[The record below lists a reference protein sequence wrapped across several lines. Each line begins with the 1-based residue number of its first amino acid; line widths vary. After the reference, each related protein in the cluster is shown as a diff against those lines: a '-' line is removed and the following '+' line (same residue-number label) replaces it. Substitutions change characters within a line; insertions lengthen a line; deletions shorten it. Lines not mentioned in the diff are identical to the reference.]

1 MSEIRVRFAPSPT
14 GKVHIGNIRA
24 AIYNWLFARHTG
36 GKFLLRV
43 EDTDLERS
51 TPEAIAVLFDC
62 MKWLGLDWDE
72 EVFYQTKNVKRH
84 LEVVDQLLASGHAYK
99 VEKTSRDGKT
109 GVVTMFKMP
118 KEGTIEFDDI
128 VKGHMA
134 KKAED
139 IQDFAIV
146 RSDGSPIFH
155 IANVVDDID
164 QRVTHIIRGD
174 DHVENTFKHICIFR
188 ALGAEVPKYGHL
200 SMIVNQQGKPYSKR
214 DGAAFVGEYREQGYL
229 PEALFNYLLLLGW
242 NPGDDRE
249 VLTREEMV
257 KLFELEKVHV
267 TAAMFDPKK
276 LAWMNGE
283 YIKKIPACEFRD
295 MMVRSAVSEG
305 SSSGSLGE
313 YAVSPRSDLRSAAE
327 HSADKTAAS
336 EGNIGTSATAEGSS
350 SRNLGEYA
358 VSARSDLRSAADLSD
373 ADYAV
378 PLRSELCEKGER
390 IAWWDYL
397 ANQVQVRTKFLKDI
411 PGAIRCFVSDDYP
424 FDEKAVEKRLKKPGV
439 KELLLDLVERFSKV
453 EDWTAPALEAVV
465 KELSQGN
472 GMGPWVH
479 PIRVAVSGRGEG
491 IGLFE
496 MLQLLG
502 KEKTLARLRHAAE
515 TLCA

>member
-1 MSEIRVRFAPSPT
+1 MQDIRVRFAPSPT

-51 TPEAIAVLFDC
+51 TPEAIKVLFDC
-62 MKWLGLDWDE
+62 MAWLGLDYDE
-72 EVFYQTKNVKRH
+72 EPFYQTKNAPRH
-84 LEVVDQLLASGHAYK
+84 LAVAEELLASGRAYK
-99 VEKTSRDGKT
+99 VERTSRDGKT

-118 KEGTIEFDDI
+118 KEGVIEFDDI

-139 IQDFAIV
+139 IPDFAIL

-155 IANVVDDID
+155 LANVVDDID

-174 DHVENTFKHICIFR
+174 DHVENTFKHICLFR
-188 ALGAEVPKYGHL
+188 ALGVEPPKYAHL

-214 DGAAFVGEYREQGYL
+214 DGAAFVGEYREAGYL

-249 VLTREEMV
+249 MLSREEMIR
-257 KLFELEKVHV
+257 LFELEKVHV

-283 YIKKIPACEFRD
+283 YIKRLPKEAFKAELVERLK
-295 MMVRSAVSEG
+295 SAGLSVP
-305 SSSGSLGE
+305 SGF
-313 YAVSPRSDLRSAAE
+313 
-327 HSADKTAAS
+327 
-336 EGNIGTSATAEGSS
+336 
-350 SRNLGEYA
+350 NL
-358 VSARSDLRSAADLSD
+358 
-373 ADYAV
+373 
-378 PLRSELCEKGER
+378 
-390 IAWWDYL
+390 DYL
-397 ANQVQVRTKFLKDI
+397 VEQLQPRTKVLNDL
-411 PGAIRCFVSDDYP
+411 PGNCLCFFTDDYP
-424 FDEKAVEKRLKKPGV
+424 VDEKAVEKRLRKPGV
-439 KELLLDLVERFSKV
+439 KETLLDLVVRFKAV
-453 EDWTAPALEAVV
+453 EPWTASTLEALV

-479 PIRVAVSGRGEG
+479 PVRVAVSGRGEG

-496 MLQLLG
+496 MLELLG
-502 KEKTLARLRHAAE
+502 RERTLARLERAAAQ
-515 TLCA
+515 CPSA

>member
-62 MKWLGLDWDE
+62 MKWLGLDYDE

-109 GVVTMFKMP
+109 GVVTMFRMP
-118 KEGTIEFDDI
+118 KEGVIEFDDI

-188 ALGAEVPKYGHL
+188 ALGAPVPKYGHL

-283 YIKKIPACEFRD
+283 YIKKIPHEEFVEEVKR
-295 MMVRSAVSEG
+295 RAG
-305 SSSGSLGE
+305 SCAQSLN
-313 YAVSPRSDLRSAAE
+313 VTD
-327 HSADKTAAS
+327 HD
-336 EGNIGTSATAEGSS
+336 
-350 SRNLGEYA
+350 
-358 VSARSDLRSAADLSD
+358 D
-373 ADYAV
+373 
-378 PLRSELCEKGER
+378 
-390 IAWWDYL
+390 AWWGYL
-397 ANQVQVRTKFLKDI
+397 ADQLQVRTKFLNDI
-411 PGAIRCFVSDDYP
+411 PAAVRCFVSDDFE
-424 FDEKAVEKRLKKPGV
+424 FDPKAVEKRLKKPGAKDALIEV
-439 KELLLDLVERFSKV
+439 CGLFSKV
-453 EDWTAPALEAVV
+453 DDWSAPTLEAVV
-465 KELSQGN
+465 KGLSQGN

-491 IGLFE
+491 LGLFE

-502 KEKTLARLRHAAE
+502 REKTLSRLAYAAE
-515 TLCA
+515 NLCE

>member
-1 MSEIRVRFAPSPT
+1 MAEAIRVRFAPSPT

-24 AIYNWLFARHTG
+24 AIYNWLYARHTG

-51 TPEAIAVLFDC
+51 TPEAIKVLFEC
-62 MKWLGLDWDE
+62 MEWLGLDYDE

-84 LEVVDQLLASGHAYK
+84 LEVVDRLLASGHAYK

-109 GVVTMFKMP
+109 GVVTMFRMP
-118 KEGTIEFDDI
+118 KEGVIEYDDI

-146 RSDGSPIFH
+146 RSDGSPIFQ

-164 QRVTHIIRGD
+164 QGVTHIIRGD
-174 DHVENTFKHICIFR
+174 DHVENTFKHICIFK
-188 ALGAEVPKYGHL
+188 ALGAPVPKYGHL

-214 DGAAFVGEYREQGYL
+214 DGAAFVGEYRDEGYL

-283 YIKKIPACEFRD
+283 YIKQIPQDKFKAELKSR
-295 MMVRSAVSEG
+295 VSALP
-305 SSSGSLGE
+305 SSGGHDE
-313 YAVSPRSDLRSAAE
+313 D
-327 HSADKTAAS
+327 
-336 EGNIGTSATAEGSS
+336 
-350 SRNLGEYA
+350 
-358 VSARSDLRSAADLSD
+358 
-373 ADYAV
+373 
-378 PLRSELCEKGER
+378 
-390 IAWWDYL
+390 WWDYL
-397 ANQVQVRTKFLKDI
+397 VAQIQPRTKFLKDLETSCT
-411 PGAIRCFVSDDYP
+411 CFFTADFP
-424 FDEKAVEKRLKKPGV
+424 FDEKAVEKRLRKPGV
-439 KELLLDLVERFSKV
+439 KETLLDLVARFEKV
-453 EDWTAPALEAVV
+453 TDWSAPALEAMV

-502 KEKTLARLRHAAE
+502 REQTLARLRKAAE

>member
-1 MSEIRVRFAPSPT
+1 MSDIRVRFAPSPT

-51 TPEAIAVLFDC
+51 TPEAIQVLFDC
-62 MKWLGLDWDE
+62 MQWLGLDYDE

-84 LEVVDQLLASGHAYK
+84 LEVVEQLKAMGRAYE

-109 GVVTMFKMP
+109 GVVTMFRMP

-164 QRVTHIIRGD
+164 QRITHIIRGD
-174 DHVENTFKHICIFR
+174 DHVENTFKHIEIFK
-188 ALGAEVPKYGHL
+188 ALGAPIPKYGHL

-214 DGAAFVGEYREQGYL
+214 DGAAFVGEYREAGYL

-249 VLTREEMV
+249 VLTKEEMIR
-257 KLFELEKVHV
+257 LFELEKVHV

-283 YIKKIPACEFRD
+283 YIKQIPP
-295 MMVRSAVSEG
+295 AVFQDEILRALPPEQAAIAAAKSE
-305 SSSGSLGE
+305 
-313 YAVSPRSDLRSAAE
+313 
-327 HSADKTAAS
+327 
-336 EGNIGTSATAEGSS
+336 
-350 SRNLGEYA
+350 
-358 VSARSDLRSAADLSD
+358 
-373 ADYAV
+373 
-378 PLRSELCEKGER
+378 
-390 IAWWDYL
+390 AWWNL
-397 ANQVQVRTKFLKDI
+397 LIAQIQPRTKFLKDL
-411 PGAIRCFVSDDYP
+411 ATSLVYFFTEDYP
-424 FDEKAVEKRLKKPGV
+424 IDPKAVEKRLAKPGV
-439 KELLLDLVERFSKV
+439 KEILLDLVPRF
-453 EDWTAPALEAVV
+453 EAIADWTAPVLEAMV

-479 PIRVAVSGRGEG
+479 PIRVAVSGRTEG
-491 IGLFE
+491 PGLFE
-496 MLQLLG
+496 MLELLG
-502 KEKTLARLRHAAE
+502 KETTIARLSKTAQNV
-515 TLCA
+515 

>member
-24 AIYNWLFARHTG
+24 AIYNWLFARHVG

-51 TPEAIAVLFDC
+51 TPEAIKVLFEC
-62 MKWLGLDWDE
+62 MEWLGLDYDE
-72 EVFYQTKNVKRH
+72 EVFYQTRNVKRH
-84 LEVVDQLLASGHAYK
+84 LEVVDQLIASGHAY
-99 VEKTSRDGKT
+99 VCEKTSRDGKT
-109 GVVTMFKMP
+109 GKVVMFRMP
-118 KEGTIEFDDI
+118 KEGVIEYDDI

-174 DHVENTFKHICIFR
+174 DHVENTFKHICIFK
-188 ALGAEVPKYGHL
+188 ALGAPVPKYGHL

-249 VLTREEMV
+249 VLTREEMIRE
-257 KLFELEKVHV
+257 FELEKVHV

-283 YIKKIPACEFRD
+283 YIKKIPADEFKRILKEK
-295 MMVRSAVSEG
+295 VEKAGGGEAGLPAEAFGEAGLPAEAFGEG
-305 SSSGSLGE
+305 
-313 YAVSPRSDLRSAAE
+313 
-327 HSADKTAAS
+327 
-336 EGNIGTSATAEGSS
+336 
-350 SRNLGEYA
+350 
-358 VSARSDLRSAADLSD
+358 
-373 ADYAV
+373 
-378 PLRSELCEKGER
+378 
-390 IAWWDYL
+390 WWDYL
-397 ANQVQVRTKFLKDI
+397 APQVQVRTKFLTDI
-411 PGAIRCFVSDDYP
+411 GKGLEFLFTDDYP
-424 FDEKAVEKRLKKPGV
+424 IDEKAVEKRLKKEGAKQALEDV
-439 KELLLDLVERFSKV
+439 IALFEKV
-453 EDWTAPALEAVV
+453 GDWKAPALEECV
-465 KELSQGN
+465 KTLSQGN

-502 KEKTLARLRHAAE
+502 KEKTLVRLRAAAE
-515 TLCA
+515 KIAV

>member
-1 MSEIRVRFAPSPT
+1 MSDIRVRFAPSPT

-51 TPEAIAVLFDC
+51 TPEAIQVLFDC

-99 VEKTSRDGKT
+99 VERTSREGKT
-109 GVVTMFKMP
+109 GVVTMFRMP

-188 ALGAEVPKYGHL
+188 ALGAEVPRYAHL

-249 VLTREEMV
+249 VLSREEMV

-283 YIKKIPACEFRD
+283 YIKKIPAAEFRD
-295 MMVRSAVSEG
+295 MLVRSSASEG

-313 YAVSPRSDLRSAAE
+313 YAVSLRSDLR
-327 HSADKTAAS
+327 DAS
-336 EGNIGTSATAEGSS
+336 
-350 SRNLGEYA
+350 
-358 VSARSDLRSAADLSD
+358 
-373 ADYAV
+373 
-378 PLRSELCEKGER
+378 ER

-397 ANQVQVRTKFLKDI
+397 AAQIQVRTKFLTGLGDS
-411 PGAIRCFVSDDYP
+411 IRCFVSDDFP
-424 FDEKAVEKRLKKPGV
+424 FDEKAVEKRLRKPGV
-439 KELLLDLVERFSKV
+439 KALLLDLVERFSKV
-453 EDWTAPALEAVV
+453 GDWSAPALEAVV

-502 KEKTLARLRHAAE
+502 RETTLARLRKAAD
-515 TLCA
+515 TLAME

>member
-51 TPEAIAVLFDC
+51 TPEAIQVLFDC
-62 MKWLGLDWDE
+62 MEWLGLDYDE

-84 LEVVDQLLASGHAYK
+84 LEAVEELKRIGRAYE

-109 GVVTMFKMP
+109 GIVTMFRMP

-139 IQDFAIV
+139 VQDFAIV

-174 DHVENTFKHICIFR
+174 DHVENTFKHIEIFK
-188 ALGAEVPKYGHL
+188 ALGAPIPKYGHL

-249 VLTREEMV
+249 VLTREEMIR
-257 KLFELEKVHV
+257 LFELEKVHV

-283 YIKKIPACEFRD
+283 YIKQIPQAEFRKI
-295 MMVRSAVSEG
+295 VEEKVG
-305 SSSGSLGE
+305 
-313 YAVSPRSDLRSAAE
+313 AE
-327 HSADKTAAS
+327 KTAGRGEEWWNLFIAQMQPRTKTLNDMP
-336 EGNIGTSATAEGSS
+336 GNIV
-350 SRNLGEYA
+350 YFF
-358 VSARSDLRSAADLSD
+358 D
-373 ADYAV
+373 
-378 PLRSELCEKGER
+378 
-390 IAWWDYL
+390 
-397 ANQVQVRTKFLKDI
+397 
-411 PGAIRCFVSDDYP
+411 DDYP
-424 FDEKAVEKRLKKPGV
+424 VDPKAVEKRLAKPGV
-439 KELLLDLVERFSKV
+439 KEILKDIAARLGAVEEWK
-453 EDWTAPALEAVV
+453 APVMEAMV

-479 PIRVAVSGRGEG
+479 PIRVAVSGRMDGP
-491 IGLFE
+491 GLFE
-496 MLQLLG
+496 MLELLG
-502 KEKTLARLRHAAE
+502 KEKTIARLENAADR
-515 TLCA
+515 L

>member
-24 AIYNWLFARHTG
+24 AIYNWLYARHVG

-51 TPEAIAVLFDC
+51 TPEAIQVLMEC
-62 MKWLGLDWDE
+62 MQWLGLNWDE
-72 EVFYQTKNVKRH
+72 EVFYQTKNVARH
-84 LEVVDQLLASGHAYK
+84 LAVVDQLIASGHAYK
-99 VEKTSRDGKT
+99 CEKVSREGKT
-109 GVVTMFKMP
+109 GTVVMFKMP
-118 KEGTIEFDDI
+118 TEGTIEFDDI

-134 KKAED
+134 KKAAD

-164 QRVTHIIRGD
+164 QGITHIIRGD
-174 DHVENTFKHICIFR
+174 DHVENTFKHICIFK
-188 ALGAEVPKYGHL
+188 ALGAQVPQYGHL
-200 SMIVNQQGKPYSKR
+200 SMIVNAQGKPYSKR

-257 KLFELEKVHV
+257 QLFDLEKVHV
-267 TAAMFDPKK
+267 TAAKFDLKK
-276 LAWMNGE
+276 LQWMNGE
-283 YIKKIPACEFRD
+283 YIKRLPQE
-295 MMVRSAVSEG
+295 V
-305 SSSGSLGE
+305 
-313 YAVSPRSDLRSAAE
+313 Y
-327 HSADKTAAS
+327 
-336 EGNIGTSATAEGSS
+336 TAELKTRVAAAGMTIPE
-350 SRNLGEYA
+350 GF
-358 VSARSDLRSAADLSD
+358 DLPFL
-373 ADYAV
+373 V
-378 PLRSELCEKGER
+378 GQLQ
-390 IAWWDYL
+390 I
-397 ANQVQVRTKFLKDI
+397 RTKFLNDI
-411 PGAIRCFVSDDYP
+411 PAACTCFFTDNFP
-424 FDEKAVEKRLKKPGV
+424 MDEKAVEKRLAKPGV
-439 KELLLDLVERFSKV
+439 KDLLLDLVQRFAAV
-453 EDWTAPALEAVV
+453 TDWSAPTLENVV

-479 PIRVAVSGRGEG
+479 PIRVACSGRGEG

-502 KEKTLARLRHAAE
+502 RDKTLARLTSAAE
-515 TLCA
+515 TYAQ

>member
-1 MSEIRVRFAPSPT
+1 MSDIRVRFAPSPT

-24 AIYNWLFARHTG
+24 AIYNWLYARHTG
-36 GKFLLRV
+36 GKFLLRI

-51 TPEAIAVLFDC
+51 TPEAIKALFEC
-62 MKWLGLDWDE
+62 MEWLKLDWDE

-109 GVVTMFKMP
+109 GVVTMFRMP
-118 KEGTIEFDDI
+118 KEGVIEFDDI

-188 ALGAEVPKYGHL
+188 ALGAPVPKYGHL

-214 DGAAFVGEYREQGYL
+214 DGAAFVGEFREQGYL

-249 VLTREEMV
+249 VLSRDEMV

-267 TAAMFDPKK
+267 TAAMFDLKK
-276 LAWMNGE
+276 LQWMNGE
-283 YIKKIPACEFRD
+283 YVKRLPRDVFEAELRKRVESAGLSVPDGFNMPALID
-295 MMVRSAVSEG
+295 QM
-305 SSSGSLGE
+305 
-313 YAVSPRSDLRSAAE
+313 
-327 HSADKTAAS
+327 
-336 EGNIGTSATAEGSS
+336 
-350 SRNLGEYA
+350 
-358 VSARSDLRSAADLSD
+358 
-373 ADYAV
+373 
-378 PLRSELCEKGER
+378 
-390 IAWWDYL
+390 
-397 ANQVQVRTKFLKDI
+397 QVRTKFLNDM
-411 PGAIRCFVSDDYP
+411 PANVAYFFTDDYP
-424 FDEKAVEKRLKKPGV
+424 YDEKSVEKRLKKDGV
-439 KELLLDLVERFSKV
+439 KDTLLDLVQRFSGV
-453 EDWTAPALEAVV
+453 AEWTAPALESVI

-479 PIRVAVSGRGEG
+479 PIRVAVSGRMDGP
-491 IGLFE
+491 GLFE
-496 MLQLLG
+496 MLEILG
-502 KEKTLARLRHAAE
+502 REKTLARLKKTADM
-515 TLCA
+515 L

>member
-1 MSEIRVRFAPSPT
+1 MSDIRVRFAPSPT

-24 AIYNWLFARHTG
+24 AIYNWLYARHTG

-51 TPEAIAVLFDC
+51 TPEAIAVLMDC
-62 MKWLGLDWDE
+62 MKWLGLDWYE

-84 LEVVDQLLASGHAYK
+84 LEVVDRLIASGDAYK
-99 VEKTSRDGKT
+99 TERTSRDGKT
-109 GVVTMFKMP
+109 GTVVMFKMP
-118 KEGTIEFDDI
+118 TEGVIEFNDI
-128 VKGHMA
+128 VKGRMA

-164 QRVTHIIRGD
+164 QGITHIIRGD

-188 ALGAEVPKYGHL
+188 ALGAKVPQYGHL
-200 SMIVNQQGKPYSKR
+200 SMIVNAQGKPYSKR

-257 KLFELEKVHV
+257 ELFDLEKVHV
-267 TAAMFDPKK
+267 TAAKFDIKK
-276 LAWMNGE
+276 LQWMNGE
-283 YIKKIPACEFRD
+283 YVKRLPKDVF
-295 MMVRSAVSEG
+295 
-305 SSSGSLGE
+305 
-313 YAVSPRSDLRSAAE
+313 
-327 HSADKTAAS
+327 
-336 EGNIGTSATAEGSS
+336 TAEL
-350 SRNLGEYA
+350 R
-358 VSARSDLRSAADLSD
+358 ARVEAAGMTIPEGFDLPFLVDQLQ
-373 ADYAV
+373 
-378 PLRSELCEKGER
+378 
-390 IAWWDYL
+390 I
-397 ANQVQVRTKFLKDI
+397 RTKFLSDI
-411 PGAIRCFVSDDYP
+411 PAACTPFFTDDFP
-424 FDEKAVEKRLKKPGV
+424 MDKKAVEKRLKKEGV
-439 KELLLDLVERFSKV
+439 KDLLLDLVSRFENAS
-453 EDWTAPALEAVV
+453 EWSAPVLENVV
-465 KELSQGN
+465 KELSLGN

-479 PIRVAVSGRGEG
+479 PIRVACSGRGEG

-502 KEKTLARLRHAAE
+502 KEKTLFRLRKAAADYA
-515 TLCA
+515 L

>member
-1 MSEIRVRFAPSPT
+1 MSDIRVRFAPSPT

-24 AIYNWLFARHTG
+24 AIYNWLYARHTG
-36 GKFLLRV
+36 GKFLLRI

-51 TPEAIAVLFDC
+51 TPEAIKALFEC
-62 MKWLGLDWDE
+62 MEWLKLDWDE

-109 GVVTMFKMP
+109 GVVTMFRMP
-118 KEGTIEFDDI
+118 KEGVIEFDDI

-139 IQDFAIV
+139 VQDFAIV

-174 DHVENTFKHICIFR
+174 DHVENTFKHICIFK
-188 ALGAEVPKYGHL
+188 ALGAPVPKYGHL

-214 DGAAFVGEYREQGYL
+214 DGAAFVGEFREQGYL

-249 VLTREEMV
+249 VLSRDEMV

-267 TAAMFDPKK
+267 TAAMFDLKK
-276 LAWMNGE
+276 LQWMNGE
-283 YIKKIPACEFRD
+283 YVKRLPRD
-295 MMVRSAVSEG
+295 VFE
-305 SSSGSLGE
+305 
-313 YAVSPRSDLRSAAE
+313 
-327 HSADKTAAS
+327 
-336 EGNIGTSATAEGSS
+336 
-350 SRNLGEYA
+350 
-358 VSARSDLRSAADLSD
+358 
-373 ADYAV
+373 
-378 PLRSELCEKGER
+378 SELRKRVESAGLS
-390 IAWWDYL
+390 IPDGFNMPALID
-397 ANQVQVRTKFLKDI
+397 QMQVRTKFLNDM
-411 PGAIRCFVSDDYP
+411 PANVAYFFTDDYP
-424 FDEKAVEKRLKKPGV
+424 YDEKSVEKRLKKDGV
-439 KELLLDLVERFSKV
+439 KDTLLDLVQRFSGV
-453 EDWTAPALEAVV
+453 GEWTAPALESVI

-479 PIRVAVSGRGEG
+479 PIRVAVSGRMDGP
-491 IGLFE
+491 GLFE
-496 MLQLLG
+496 MLEILG
-502 KEKTLARLRHAAE
+502 RDKTLARLKKTADM
-515 TLCA
+515 L

>member
-1 MSEIRVRFAPSPT
+1 MGEEIRVRFAPSPT

-24 AIYNWLFARHTG
+24 AIYNWLYARHLG

-51 TPEAIAVLFDC
+51 TPEAIKVLFEC
-62 MKWLGLDWDE
+62 MEWLGLDYDE

-84 LEVVDQLLASGHAYK
+84 LEVVDLLLKSGHAYK

-118 KEGTIEFDDI
+118 KEGVIEYDDI

-174 DHVENTFKHICIFR
+174 DHVENTFKHLCIFK
-188 ALGAEVPKYGHL
+188 ALGAPVPKYGHL

-229 PEALFNYLLLLGW
+229 PDALFNYLLLLGW

-249 VLTREEMV
+249 VLSREEMV

-283 YIKKIPACEFRD
+283 YIKKIPQEEFKRLLKEKVKVD
-295 MMVRSAVSEG
+295 GEG
-305 SSSGSLGE
+305 E
-313 YAVSPRSDLRSAAE
+313 E
-327 HSADKTAAS
+327 
-336 EGNIGTSATAEGSS
+336 
-350 SRNLGEYA
+350 
-358 VSARSDLRSAADLSD
+358 
-373 ADYAV
+373 
-378 PLRSELCEKGER
+378 
-390 IAWWDYL
+390 WWDYL
-397 ANQVQVRTKFLKDI
+397 VQHVQPRTKFLKDLETS
-411 PGAIRCFVSDDYP
+411 CTYLETDDYP
-424 FDEKAVEKRLKKPGV
+424 FDEKAVAKRLAKDGV
-439 KELLLDLVERFSKV
+439 KATLLDLVERFSKV
-453 EDWTAPALEAVV
+453 ADWTAPSLEAVV
-465 KELSQGN
+465 KELSQGQ

-502 KEKTLARLRHAAE
+502 REKTLARLRCAAE
-515 TLCA
+515 KYCR

>member
-1 MSEIRVRFAPSPT
+1 MGEEIRVRFAPSPT

-24 AIYNWLFARHTG
+24 AIYNWLYARHLG

-51 TPEAIAVLFDC
+51 TPEAIKVLFEC
-62 MKWLGLDWDE
+62 MEWLGLDYDE

-84 LEVVDQLLASGHAYK
+84 LEVVDQLLKSGHAYK

-118 KEGTIEFDDI
+118 KEGVIEYDDI

-174 DHVENTFKHICIFR
+174 DHVENTFKHLCIFK
-188 ALGAEVPKYGHL
+188 ALGAPVPKYGHL

-229 PEALFNYLLLLGW
+229 PDALFNYLLLLGW

-249 VLTREEMV
+249 VLSREEMV

-283 YIKKIPACEFRD
+283 YIKKIPQEEFKRLLKEKVKVD
-295 MMVRSAVSEG
+295 GEG
-305 SSSGSLGE
+305 E
-313 YAVSPRSDLRSAAE
+313 E
-327 HSADKTAAS
+327 
-336 EGNIGTSATAEGSS
+336 
-350 SRNLGEYA
+350 
-358 VSARSDLRSAADLSD
+358 
-373 ADYAV
+373 
-378 PLRSELCEKGER
+378 
-390 IAWWDYL
+390 WWDYL
-397 ANQVQVRTKFLKDI
+397 VQHVQPRTKFLKDLETS
-411 PGAIRCFVSDDYP
+411 CTYLETDDYP
-424 FDEKAVEKRLKKPGV
+424 FDEKAVAKRLAKDGV
-439 KELLLDLVERFSKV
+439 KATLLDLVERFSKV
-453 EDWTAPALEAVV
+453 ADWTAPSLEAVV
-465 KELSQGN
+465 KELSQGQ

-502 KEKTLARLRHAAE
+502 REKTLARLRFAAE
-515 TLCA
+515 KYCR

>member
-1 MSEIRVRFAPSPT
+1 MSEEIRVRFAPSPT

-51 TPEAIAVLFDC
+51 TPEAIQVLFEC
-62 MKWLGLDWDE
+62 MKWLGLDYDE
-72 EVFYQTKNVKRH
+72 EVFYQTKNVQRH
-84 LEVVDQLLASGHAYK
+84 LAVAEQLLASGHAYK
-99 VEKTSRDGKT
+99 VERTSRDGKT

-128 VKGHMA
+128 VKGHLA

-155 IANVVDDID
+155 LANVVDDID

-174 DHVENTFKHICIFR
+174 DHVENTFKHICIFK
-188 ALGAEVPKYGHL
+188 ALGAPVPKYGHL

-249 VLTREEMV
+249 ILTREEMV

-283 YIKKIPACEFRD
+283 YIKKIPAADFKAQVKD
-295 MMVRSAVSEG
+295 AVKNGLASSADATAVSHPE
-305 SSSGSLGE
+305 E
-313 YAVSPRSDLRSAAE
+313 
-327 HSADKTAAS
+327 
-336 EGNIGTSATAEGSS
+336 
-350 SRNLGEYA
+350 
-358 VSARSDLRSAADLSD
+358 
-373 ADYAV
+373 
-378 PLRSELCEKGER
+378 
-390 IAWWDYL
+390 WWDYL
-397 ANQVQVRTKFLKDI
+397 CAQIQIRTKFLNEIWKSVE
-411 PGAIRCFVSDDYP
+411 CFFTDDYP
-424 FDEKAVEKRLKKPGV
+424 VDPKAVEKRLKKPGV
-439 KELLLDLVERFSKV
+439 KETLLDLVTRFEAV
-453 EDWTAPALEAVV
+453 EDWNAPALENVV
-465 KELSQGN
+465 KALSQGN

-502 KEKTLARLRHAAE
+502 KEKTLARLSKAANE
-515 TLCA
+515 LVA

>member
-1 MSEIRVRFAPSPT
+1 MSEEIRVRFAPSPT

-51 TPEAIAVLFDC
+51 TPEAIQVLFEC
-62 MKWLGLDWDE
+62 MKWLGLDYDE
-72 EVFYQTKNVKRH
+72 EVFYQTKNVQRH
-84 LEVVDQLLASGHAYK
+84 LAVAEQLLASGHAYK
-99 VEKTSRDGKT
+99 VERTSRDGKT

-128 VKGHMA
+128 VKGHLA

-155 IANVVDDID
+155 LANVVDDID

-174 DHVENTFKHICIFR
+174 DHVENTFKHICIFK
-188 ALGAEVPKYGHL
+188 ALGAPVPKYGHL

-249 VLTREEMV
+249 ILTREEMV

-283 YIKKIPACEFRD
+283 YIKKIPAADFKAQ
-295 MMVRSAVSEG
+295 VKAAVKNGLAS
-305 SSSGSLGE
+305 
-313 YAVSPRSDLRSAAE
+313 
-327 HSADKTAAS
+327 SADA
-336 EGNIGTSATAEGSS
+336 TS
-350 SRNLGEYA
+350 
-358 VSARSDLRSAADLSD
+358 VSH
-373 ADYAV
+373 
-378 PLRSELCEKGER
+378 PEE
-390 IAWWDYL
+390 WWDYL
-397 ANQVQVRTKFLKDI
+397 CCQIQIRTKFLNEIWKSVE
-411 PGAIRCFVSDDYP
+411 CFFTDDYP
-424 FDEKAVEKRLKKPGV
+424 VDPKAVEKRLKKPGV
-439 KELLLDLVERFSKV
+439 KETLLDLVTRFEAV
-453 EDWTAPALEAVV
+453 QDWTAPALENVV
-465 KELSQGN
+465 KALSQGN

-502 KEKTLARLRHAAE
+502 KEKTLARLRKAASE
-515 TLCA
+515 LAG

>member
-1 MSEIRVRFAPSPT
+1 MSDIRVRFAPSPT

-24 AIYNWLFARHTG
+24 AIYNWLYARHTG

-51 TPEAIAVLFDC
+51 TPEAIRALFEC
-62 MKWLGLDWDE
+62 MEWLGLDWDE
-72 EVFYQTKNVKRH
+72 DVFYQTKNAKRH
-84 LEVVDQLLASGHAYK
+84 IEAVERLLASGHAYK
-99 VEKTSRDGKT
+99 VERTSRDGKT

-188 ALGAEVPKYGHL
+188 ALGAEVPRYAHL

-283 YIKKIPACEFRD
+283 YIKKIPAAEFRD
-295 MMVRSAVSEG
+295 MLVRSSASEG

-313 YAVSPRSDLRSAAE
+313 YAVSLRPDLR
-327 HSADKTAAS
+327 DAS
-336 EGNIGTSATAEGSS
+336 
-350 SRNLGEYA
+350 
-358 VSARSDLRSAADLSD
+358 
-373 ADYAV
+373 
-378 PLRSELCEKGER
+378 ER

-397 ANQVQVRTKFLKDI
+397 AAQIQVRTKFLTGLGDS
-411 PGAIRCFVSDDYP
+411 IRCFVSDDFP
-424 FDEKAVEKRLKKPGV
+424 FDEKAVEKRLRKPGV
-439 KELLLDLVERFSKV
+439 KALLLDLAERFEKV
-453 EDWTAPALEAVV
+453 ADWSAPALEAVV

-502 KEKTLARLRHAAE
+502 RETTLARLRKAAD
-515 TLCA
+515 TLAME

>member
-1 MSEIRVRFAPSPT
+1 MSETRVRFAPSPT

-24 AIYNWLFARHTG
+24 AIYNWLYARHTG

-51 TPEAIAVLFDC
+51 TPEAIQALFEC

-84 LEVVDQLLASGHAYK
+84 LEVVDQLLAQGHAYK

-109 GVVTMFKMP
+109 GVVTMFRMP
-118 KEGTIEFDDI
+118 KDGVIEYDDI

-134 KKAED
+134 KKSED

-188 ALGAEVPKYGHL
+188 ALGAAVPKYGHL

-214 DGAAFVGEYREQGYL
+214 DGAAFVGEFRDQGYL

-249 VLTREEMV
+249 VLSRDEMV

-276 LAWMNGE
+276 LLWMNGE
-283 YIKKIPACEFRD
+283 YIKRIPAAEFVDEVKR
-295 MMVRSAVSEG
+295 RVSG
-305 SSSGSLGE
+305 
-313 YAVSPRSDLRSAAE
+313 
-327 HSADKTAAS
+327 
-336 EGNIGTSATAEGSS
+336 AEG
-350 SRNLGEYA
+350 
-358 VSARSDLRSAADLSD
+358 VDVAAHDD
-373 ADYAV
+373 
-378 PLRSELCEKGER
+378 
-390 IAWWDYL
+390 AWWAYL
-397 ANQVQVRTKFLKDI
+397 AAQLQPRTKFLGDI
-411 PGAIRCFVSDDYP
+411 PDMARCFVTEDYP
-424 FDEKAVEKRLKKPGV
+424 FDEKAVEKRLRKPGV
-439 KELLLDLVERFSKV
+439 KELLLDLAARFEAVE
-453 EDWTAPALEAVV
+453 EWAAPALEAVV
-465 KELSQGN
+465 KQLSQGG

-479 PIRVAVSGRGEG
+479 PVRVAVSGRGEG

-502 KEKTLARLRHAAE
+502 RGTTLARIRRAAE
-515 TLCA
+515 MV

>member
-1 MSEIRVRFAPSPT
+1 MNEEIRVRFAPSPT

-24 AIYNWLFARHTG
+24 AIYNWLYARHVG

-43 EDTDLERS
+43 EDTELERS

-62 MKWLGLDWDE
+62 MKWLGLDYDE

-84 LEVVDQLLASGHAYK
+84 LEVVDQLLKSGHAYK

-109 GVVTMFKMP
+109 GVVTMFRMP
-118 KEGTIEFDDI
+118 KEGVIEFDDI

-174 DHVENTFKHICIFR
+174 DHVENTFKHICIFK
-188 ALGAEVPKYGHL
+188 ALGAPVPKYGHL

-249 VLTREEMV
+249 VLTREEMIR
-257 KLFELEKVHV
+257 LFELEKVHV

-283 YIKKIPACEFRD
+283 YIKQIPQAEFKRILKEQ
-295 MMVRSAVSEG
+295 VKVEG
-305 SSSGSLGE
+305 EGE
-313 YAVSPRSDLRSAAE
+313 D
-327 HSADKTAAS
+327 
-336 EGNIGTSATAEGSS
+336 
-350 SRNLGEYA
+350 
-358 VSARSDLRSAADLSD
+358 
-373 ADYAV
+373 
-378 PLRSELCEKGER
+378 
-390 IAWWDYL
+390 WWDYL
-397 ANQVQVRTKFLKDI
+397 VQQVQPRTKFLNDI
-411 PGAIRCFVSDDYP
+411 APALAYLVSDDYP
-424 FDEKAVEKRLKKPGV
+424 FDEKAVAKRLAKDGV
-439 KELLLDLVERFSKV
+439 KATLLDLVERFAAIS
-453 EDWTAPALEAVV
+453 DWSAPVLEEMV
-465 KELSQGN
+465 KGLSQGQ

-502 KEKTLARLRHAAE
+502 QEKTLARLRTAAE
-515 TLCA
+515 KYCP